1 MGELRR
7 SNHVSFRGGGG
18 GGGGGRRAGAGG
30 YAGGG
35 LVRLCSEGALWRSY
49 DAATRTE
56 ALRVVGRDPPTRGRA
71 VNGSTRDEAP
81 RIAAGRV
88 LDAATGVARI
98 VGAHVQVDIAL
109 VPA

>member
-18 GGGGGRRAGAGG
+18 GGGGRRAGAGG

-35 LVRLCSEGALWRSY
+35 LLRLCSEGALWRSY
-49 DAATRTE
+49 DAATRKE
-56 ALRVVGRDPPTRGRA
+56 ALSRVVERDPPTRERA
-71 VNGSTRDEAP
+71 VNGLTRDDAP

-88 LDAATGVARI
+88 VDAATGIARI
-98 VGAHVQVDIAL
+98 VGAHVHVGIAL
-109 VPA
+109 VPV